1 MKGYTG
7 VIIVICLLG
16 GLFIGTQITG
26 NRNTIIINNVDNKL
40 NEVIGIIHSNYVDST
55 DIDSIIENC
64 LPKVISELDPHS
76 VYIPAKDVEE
86 TNSDLQ
92 SSFSGIGIRFTI
104 QDDTIHISDVIRG
117 GPSEKVGILA
127 GDKIIEVND
136 TLFVGKDICT
146 NETSLKKLK
155 GPKGSYVKVGIERYG
170 EKELLHFN
178 IRRDE
183 IPIESIEATY
193 MINDKWGYV

>member
-86 TNSDLQ
+86 TNSDL
-92 SSFSGIGIRFTI
+92 
-104 QDDTIHISDVIRG
+104 
-117 GPSEKVGILA
+117 
-127 GDKIIEVND
+127 
-136 TLFVGKDICT
+136 
-146 NETSLKKLK
+146 
-155 GPKGSYVKVGIERYG
+155 
-170 EKELLHFN
+170 
-178 IRRDE
+178 
-183 IPIESIEATY
+183 
-193 MINDKWGYV
+193 